1 MRESD
6 YHHETSRLRDWR
18 LGLSRPALLLIAALA
33 MVALVAAACG
43 DDEET
48 APAAPEAP
56 SAQTLDTGDAAPV
69 SAGPL
74 RIGFLADFSG
84 PIAEFGPP
92 IQTGV
97 DLAIKHINAGGGVLG
112 QDVILAATGDTM
124 LDPVQGAEEA
134 RRLID
139 IEGVHAIVGPLASD
153 VTVPVGESV
162 IGPAGIPTISPSA
175 TAPAIT
181 VVNDNGFLFRSTT
194 SDAAQGPVLA
204 QLATD
209 EGFDNVGVLFVND
222 PYGQGL
228 SEAFVEA
235 FEGRAT
241 AASYEGEQATYL
253 AELQAAAANGARVL
267 VAIGFPTEAMVY
279 VREALE
285 NDLFDQFL
293 FVDGTRSPEL
303 IDAIGAEFLNGSK
316 GTAPVGG
323 PGTAS
328 RQAWEAAY
336 IAEYGDDVFSRV
348 PFLAEAYDAAICLAL
363 AAEAAGSTDGV
374 AIRDALPQVCGGGG
388 EVATAGAEGVAAAL
402 AAVRAGNTINYE
414 GAATSV
420 DWDANGDVLTG
431 FIGIWQYQDGT
442 IVDIEE
448 VPFDLSN

>member
-1 MRESD
+1 MAAWLEPP
-6 YHHETSRLRDWR
+6 
-18 LGLSRPALLLIAALA
+18 RPAVDRGVGDGRAGRRGLWRRRGGRARAALRSTQRPDSWIRKTQRR
-33 MVALVAAACG
+33 L
-43 DDEET
+43 
-48 APAAPEAP
+48 
-56 SAQTLDTGDAAPV
+56 

-204 QLATD
+204 QLAMD
-209 EGFDNVGVLFVND
+209 EGFENVGVLFVND

-228 SEAFVEA
+228 SQSFVGA
-235 FEGRAT
+235 FEGSAT
-241 AASYEGEQATYL
+241 VASYEGEQATYL

-279 VREALE
+279 IREALE
-285 NDLFDQFL
+285 SDLFDQFL
-293 FVDGTRSPEL
+293 FVDGTRSQEL
-303 IDAIGAEFLNGSK
+303 IDAIGAELLNGSK
-316 GTAPVGG
+316 GTAPTGG

-328 RQAWEAAY
+328 SQAWEAAY
-336 IAEYGDDVFSRV
+336 IAEYG
-348 PFLAEAYDAAICLAL
+348 
-363 AAEAAGSTDGV
+363 
-374 AIRDALPQVCGGGG
+374 ALPQRPSSPRRTTQRSASHWPPKPPARPTV
-388 EVATAGAEGVAAAL
+388 
-402 AAVRAGNTINYE
+402 
-414 GAATSV
+414 
-420 DWDANGDVLTG
+420 
-431 FIGIWQYQDGT
+431 
-442 IVDIEE
+442 
-448 VPFDLSN
+448 